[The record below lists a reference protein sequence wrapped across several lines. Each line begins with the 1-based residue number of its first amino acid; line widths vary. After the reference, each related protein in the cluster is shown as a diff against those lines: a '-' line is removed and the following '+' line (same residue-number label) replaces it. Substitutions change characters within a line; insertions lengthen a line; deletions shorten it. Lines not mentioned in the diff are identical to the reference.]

1 MITIEFVPQAELAK
15 LSSLGKI
22 RKLLKLAKE
31 DKIVML
37 EGRLKPEEEAE
48 LIKINMEEIDDEFK
62 GIEFAVIN
70 PEEEEKLNFMK
81 KFRLNLVNVLL
92 RYRPGF
98 TIVGPASV
106 VKEIK
111 KDPHK
116 IELFMKEEEKRK
128 SGKKSKKKKSRK

>member
-1 MITIEFVPQAELAK
+1 MITIEFVPQSEVAN
-15 LSSLGKI
+15 LSSLGRI

-48 LIKINMEEIDDEFK
+48 LIKMNMEEIDDEFK

-70 PEEEEKLNFMK
+70 PEDEKPDFLK
-81 KFRLNLVNVLL
+81 KIRLNLVNVLL

-98 TIVGPASV
+98 TIIGPASV

-116 IELFMKEEEKRK
+116 IELFMKEEENKRK
-128 SGKKSKKKKSRK
+128 NKKSKSKKN